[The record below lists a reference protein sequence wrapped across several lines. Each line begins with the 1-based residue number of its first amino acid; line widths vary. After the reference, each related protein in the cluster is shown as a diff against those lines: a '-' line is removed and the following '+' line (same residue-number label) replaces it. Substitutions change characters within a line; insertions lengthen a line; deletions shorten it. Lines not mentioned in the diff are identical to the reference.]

1 MLKVNVNVFFLLFLF
16 LDVIS
21 IISVRDNKIMNIF
34 LNNSLSFVLVGIWGM
49 L

>member
-1 MLKVNVNVFFLLFLF
+1 MLKVNVNGFFLLVLF

-21 IISVRDNKIMNIF
+21 IISVRGSKIINIL
-34 LNNSLSFVLVGIWGM
+34 LNNILSLVSVGIWGM